1 MVTHNVFFAKHL
13 LALAKICTR
22 ISQCPG
28 NVYQKAVRKTLQRFT
43 GKCRRWNPSLFKSQ
57 LNNFSLQYEKTSSKI
72 LPDQFSGRHHL
83 TDLLN
88 LQSLD
93 KKLFIYFQLIFSA
106 NAEKTIIF
114 AIIICLLLNIRC
126 SLMTARLIYHGI
138 YSKYLC
144 YPRI

>member
-72 LPDQFSGRHHL
+72 HPNQFSGHHQL
-83 TDLLN
+83 TDVLN
-88 LQSLD
+88 LQSID
-93 KKLFIYFQLIFSA
+93 KKLFIYFQLIHVYKCRKDHNICDNYLPATEYSLFVNHS
-106 NAEKTIIF
+106 KT
-114 AIIICLLLNIRC
+114 
-126 SLMTARLIYHGI
+126 
-138 YSKYLC
+138 YLSQNLQ
-144 YPRI
+144 